1 VTASTAFTDLEF
13 IFGGTVMLWFLDDI
27 SVNPVGVG
35 VPDAGSTLPLLGF
48 ALLGVAVLRR
58 KLRC

>member
-27 SVNPVGVG
+27 SVNPVGVTDG
-35 VPDAGSTLPLLGF
+35 GSTASLLGF
-48 ALLGVAVLRR
+48 ALLGVAAVRR
-58 KLRC
+58 KLSC